1 VFFGGVAPLAGAL
14 ACACGDP
21 AIAGPLCVLFV
32 PAGGTV
38 DFGAKKRAHNKIT
51 PIDSNDAAKS
61 RISWLKSL
69 FFPGSLTKGPH
80 GG

>member
-1 VFFGGVAPLAGAL
+1 
-14 ACACGDP
+14 
-21 AIAGPLCVLFV
+21 VLFV

-38 DFGAKKRAHNKIT
+38 DFGAKNRAHNKIT